1 MNKVAFCT
9 LGCKVNQYETN
20 AMMQKMIE
28 VGFEIVN
35 FEEKADVYIINTCT
49 VTNMADKKSRQMLR
63 RVKEINPDSI
73 LVVVGCYAQVA
84 KEKLEQIPEIDLI
97 LGTNE
102 KNDIVTYIQTILQN
116 KATIKI
122 SQSTEKYNKNKETT
136 GNMQIKEEGSKED
149 KPIKE
154 GELKQNNCIS
164 QISDVTSQKEFLDF
178 GNVTYT
184 EKTRAVIKVQ
194 DGCNQ
199 FCSYCIIPYARG
211 RIRSRKP
218 ESVIQE
224 ITAISQK
231 GVKEV
236 VITGIH
242 IASYGKDFD
251 NSSSVSIFH
260 SENNDLET
268 TKNLQSESA
277 TNQTSNQISQKE
289 KEDKDR
295 LIDLL
300 EDKSKYRLIDLLEE
314 IQKIDGIERIR
325 LGSLEPTLITEE
337 FVQRL
342 SKLSKICDQFHLS
355 LQSGCDET
363 LKRMNRKYTTKEFE
377 KGVILLRKLF
387 PQVHLTTDVIV
398 GFPGETE
405 EEFRQTY
412 EFLKKIKFYKMHIFK
427 YSPRTGTVA
436 ASMKNQI
443 DGNKKEERSNLLL
456 ELSDCLEKEYNRQY
470 IGKKVDVLFEER
482 EGEYWKGHTTNYMVV
497 KAISKDNLE
506 NKIKQVNIN
515 GLSGMELIGKL
526 P

>member
-1 MNKVAFCT
+1 MKTAAFCT

-28 VGFEIVN
+28 AGFEIVD
-35 FEEKADVYIINTCT
+35 FEQKADVYIINTCT

-63 RVKEINPDSI
+63 RVKEINPNSI
-73 LVVVGCYAQVA
+73 LVAVGCYAQVA

-97 LGTNE
+97 LGINE
-102 KNDIVTYIQTILQN
+102 KNDIVTYIQTILRD
-116 KATIKI
+116 
-122 SQSTEKYNKNKETT
+122 KE
-136 GNMQIKEEGSKED
+136 
-149 KPIKE
+149 
-154 GELKQNNCIS
+154 QNNCIS
-164 QISDVTSQKEFLDF
+164 QVSDVSNQKEFLDF

-218 ESVIQE
+218 ENVIEE
-224 ITAISQK
+224 ITAISQN

-251 NSSSVSIFH
+251 QNS
-260 SENNDLET
+260 NDIIEE
-268 TKNLQSESA
+268 TKNIQSESA
-277 TNQTSNQISQKE
+277 TSKTSNQISQNKI
-289 KEDKDR
+289 EDK
-295 LIDLL
+295 IN
-300 EDKSKYRLIDLLEE
+300 YRLIDLLEE

-377 KGVILLRKLF
+377 NGVELLRRAF

-436 ASMKNQI
+436 ASMKNQV
-443 DGNKKEERSNLLL
+443 DGNIKEKRSNALL
-456 ELSDCLEKEYNRQY
+456 ELSDCFEKEYNQQY
-470 IGKKVDVLFEER
+470 IGKKVDVLFEEK

-497 KAISKDNLE
+497 KAISKDDLE
-506 NKIKQVNIN
+506 NQIKQVEIN
-515 GLSGMELIGKL
+515 DIDGVELIGKL
-526 P
+526 